1 MKNAFIVYSVANR
14 AEIKK
19 LRLISFFRIG
29 LDLRS
34 EIVKYV
40 TRLRPGLIVAAFLSL
55 LSVSKSVTAQNV
67 ADNIRPVGSVCLAG
81 QACVGTEASTAT
93 VSDIPSIEVSADVE
107 PERTDTS
114 AVEVASEF
122 DAEAAYQMSCN
133 ACHGAGAAGAPM
145 LGDSGAWESRL
156 EKGMEALLANVVN
169 GVGAMPARGICMT
182 CSDDDLQAIVEYML
196 AQN

>member
-1 MKNAFIVYSVANR
+1 MKYATRFQWVSV
-14 AEIKK
+14 
-19 LRLISFFRIG
+19 F
-29 LDLRS
+29 
-34 EIVKYV
+34 
-40 TRLRPGLIVAAFLSL
+40 VALLSL
-55 LSVSKSVTAQNV
+55 FSVSNSASAQNV
-67 ADNIRPVGSVCLAG
+67 ADNIRPVGSVCVAG

-133 ACHGAGAAGAPM
+133 ACHGTGAAGAPM
-145 LGDSGAWESRL
+145 LGDSGAWEPRL
-156 EKGMEALLANVVN
+156 DKGMETLMANVVN

-182 CSDDDLQAIVEYML
+182 CSDDDLKAIVDYML